1 VAQAALFLWLAKLA
15 ATISVKISTNQAIQT
30 PIAMKPESSLPLEVI
45 ILAAGKG
52 KRMFS
57 DIPKVLHKVGG
68 KPLLQHVVTTA
79 LALHSRAVHV
89 VVGHEA
95 EQIKDH
101 FADAPVTWAMQVQ
114 QLGTGHAVA
123 QAMPQT
129 QASSLVLVLYGDVPL
144 IQSTTLQALI
154 AKAQQ
159 GALAILTLKSADPTG
174 LGRIIRDEA
183 GNAIAIVEEKDAN
196 EQQKRICE
204 TNSGI
209 LAVQGSKL
217 QQWLGK
223 LKNDNAQGEYYLT
236 DVVALAVA
244 EGINVDTQ
252 IVDDELEVL
261 GVNNKTQLAQLERH
275 YQHRVA
281 SQLLENGVTLADPS
295 RIDVRGEL
303 LCGRDVEIDIN
314 CIFEGKVVI
323 GNRVRIGP
331 NVCIKNAVIGD
342 HSVIH
347 ASSHIDGAS
356 IGTECAVGPF
366 ARLRQGTVLNTG
378 SRIGNFVETK
388 KAIIGHGSKVSH
400 LSYVGDATLG
410 RDVNIGAG
418 TITCNYDGVNKFQ
431 TLIEDNVFVGSNT
444 ALVAPVTI
452 GENATIGA
460 GSTITGDVPGKHLAI
475 ARGRQRNI
483 EGWKKPEKE

>member
-1 VAQAALFLWLAKLA
+1 
-15 ATISVKISTNQAIQT
+15 
-30 PIAMKPESSLPLEVI
+30 MSSLSPLPLEVI

-52 KRMFS
+52 KRMYS
-57 DIPKVLHKVGG
+57 DTPKVLHKVAGR
-68 KPLLQHVVTTA
+68 PLLQHVVDTA
-79 LALHSRAVHV
+79 LDLQAKAVHI

-95 EQIKDH
+95 ARIQQH
-101 FADAPVTWAMQVQ
+101 FAGSPVQWALQSE

-129 QASSLVLVLYGDVPL
+129 AEDSMILVLYGDVPL
-144 IQSTTLQALI
+144 IRPDTLRDLVS
-154 AKAQQ
+154 KAGP
-159 GALAILTLKSADPTG
+159 GALAILTLNSEDPTG
-174 LGRIIRDEA
+174 LGRIIRDAA
-183 GNAIAIVEEKDAN
+183 GNAVAIVEEKDATA
-196 EQQKRICE
+196 QQKQIKE

-209 LAVQGSKL
+209 LAVQAVHL
-217 QQWLGK
+217 RHWLGQ
-223 LKNDNAQGEYYLT
+223 LRNDNAQGEYYLT
-236 DVVALAVA
+236 DIVALAVA
-244 EGINVDTQ
+244 QGLHVDAL

-261 GVNNKTQLAQLERH
+261 GVNNKVQLAQLERH
-275 YQHRVA
+275 CQRRIA
-281 SQLLENGVTLADPS
+281 SQLLDSGVTLADPA

-303 LCGRDVEIDIN
+303 HCGRDVEIDIN
-314 CIFEGKVVI
+314 SIFEGKVVL

-342 HSVIH
+342 DSVIH
-347 ASSHIDGAS
+347 ANSHIDGVSIAS
-356 IGTECAVGPF
+356 ECAVGPF

-444 ALVAPVTI
+444 ALVAPVKI

-460 GSTITGDVPGKHLAI
+460 GSTITGDVPGRHLAI

-483 EGWKKPEKE
+483 EGWKKPVKE